1 MHMKKHLILL
11 ATLAL
16 LPACGDKTD
25 TPTPANAAPAALSAL
40 LSPAPDREAAI
51 DVAAARALPAGEKVT
66 LRARLI
72 GAADIFAGQQAMIIL
87 GDPAYV
93 KPNYAKPKP
102 YLACC
107 TPAELKAA
115 HTITAQAVGED
126 GLPLPHSL
134 KGLGGLKEL
143 DYVIISGSMA
153 PESTPQAPLLNIH
166 SIEKIAPWLDGD
178 APLPGMPTCN

>member
-1 MHMKKHLILL
+1 MKSHIILSL
-11 ATLAL
+11 VATLAL
-16 LPACGDKTD
+16 AACGEKAD
-25 TPTPANAAPAALSAL
+25 TTPAATEPAAMHAL
-40 LSPAPDREAAI
+40 LGTIPHKEAAV
-51 DVAAARALPAGEKVT
+51 DVAAARALAPGEPVT

-72 GAADIFAGQQAMIIL
+72 GAADIFADQQAMLIL

-102 YLACC
+102 HLACC

-115 HTITAQAVGED
+115 HTITAQATDAE
-126 GLPLPHSL
+126 GLPLPYSL

-143 DYVIISGSMA
+143 DYVIISGSIA
-153 PESTPQAPLLNIH
+153 PESTPQAPLLNI
-166 SIEKIAPWLDGD
+166 STIERVAPWLDGD